1 MGVAAMAAGGLA
13 VAAGGGFILL
23 TRQVRR
29 GDTLTVFPLLPAMF
43 FSVFFVLAVYLPE
56 ESDPVLSRFYI
67 PVLAAAMAA
76 AAFSLLAAFL
86 RQEGNLRTFTFVG
99 NLSVMFCLAA
109 AADGVGGDWA
119 KAPLFL
125 GCALVLSVFLFLSR
139 EHPVPLP
146 EEEKPDPKAPAAE
159 EA

>member
-1 MGVAAMAAGGLA
+1 MQPALVRGIR
-13 VAAGGGFILL
+13 FILL